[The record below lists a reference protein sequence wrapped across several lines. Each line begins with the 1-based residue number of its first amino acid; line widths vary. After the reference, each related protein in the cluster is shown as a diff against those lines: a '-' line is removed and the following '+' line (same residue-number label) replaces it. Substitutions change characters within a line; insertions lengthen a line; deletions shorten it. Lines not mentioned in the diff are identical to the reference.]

1 MYDVIVIGGGPAG
14 MMAAGRAGQLG
25 QSVLLLEKNKEL
37 GVKLLMTGKDRCNV
51 THFSEDK
58 NELIEAYG
66 KDGKFLY
73 SAFARFGNREV
84 MDFFENRGVKL
95 KVERGNRVFPVSD
108 KSSDIRQALL
118 AFLAQGGVKI
128 KTKATVVGIE
138 SSKASKVEAS
148 KAGVNEAG
156 LIKPYFAKAMRDKLH
171 DSGVL
176 SPASDERDKLNNK
189 TSDNNKIISQIILSS
204 GERFKAK
211 KYIITT
217 GGLSYPSTG
226 CTGDGYKWA
235 EELGH
240 GIIKPRPALSPIVLK
255 DWFVKRLEGLS
266 LRNIE
271 LNIYKNNKKIAS
283 KFGEMLFTKNGISGP
298 VVLDLSK
305 KVGELLASKA
315 GPLERAKQAK
325 GPAFSERFNKEVW
338 PLKTSTV
345 NKPHFAKVT
354 RDKLKITGD
363 QFYNTKSNQKLDTS
377 IVLKLDLK
385 PALDFKKLDQRIQ
398 SDFQQ
403 GNNKQF
409 KNILDRLLPKK
420 LIPVVIKLSKI
431 NPDKQVNLITRE
443 ERKQIERLLKEFT
456 LHPERLVGFGKAII
470 TTGGVDL
477 KEVNSQTMQSRL
489 VNNLYFAGEV
499 LNLDGPTGGYNLQIA
514 WSTGYI
520 AGDK

>member
-1 MYDVIVIGGGPAG
+1 MIYDVVVIGGGPAG

-66 KDGKFLY
+66 KEGKFLY
-73 SAFARFGNREV
+73 SSFAKFGNKKV
-84 MDFFENRGVKL
+84 MDFFENRGIKL

-108 KSSDIRQALL
+108 KSSDIRWALL
-118 AFLAQGGVKI
+118 NFLKKHKVKI
-128 KTKATVVGIE
+128 KTRTTVSGI
-138 SSKASKVEAS
+138 
-148 KAGVNEAG
+148 
-156 LIKPYFAKAMRDKLH
+156 I
-171 DSGVL
+171 
-176 SPASDERDKLNNK
+176 SDDISE
-189 TSDNNKIISQIILSS
+189 DNNLELSQKTIKEIILTS
-204 GERFKAK
+204 GEKYQAK

-217 GGLSYPSTG
+217 GGLSYPATG
-226 CTGDGYKWA
+226 STGDGYKWA
-235 EELGH
+235 KELGH
-240 GIIKPRPALSPIVLK
+240 KIIKPRPALSPIVLM
-255 DWFVKRLEGLS
+255 DWFVKDLEGLS

-271 LNIYKNNKKIAS
+271 LSIYQNDRKLDS
-283 KFGEMLFTKNGISGP
+283 RFGEMLFTKNGLSGP

-305 KVGELLASKA
+305 KVGKLLEKIKDESTESIIEL
-315 GPLERAKQAK
+315 R
-325 GPAFSERFNKEVW
+325 
-338 PLKTSTV
+338 
-345 NKPHFAKVT
+345 
-354 RDKLKITGD
+354 
-363 QFYNTKSNQKLDTS
+363 
-377 IVLKLDLK
+377 LDLK

-398 SDFQQ
+398 RDFQQ

-431 NPDKQVNLITRE
+431 NPDKQVNLITKE
-443 ERKQIERLLKEFT
+443 ERKRLVRALKEFP
-456 LHPERLVGFGKAII
+456 LHPEKLVGFGKAII

-477 KEVNSQTMQSRL
+477 REVNSKTMQSRL

-514 WSTGYI
+514 WSTGYA
-520 AGDK
+520 AGSKNS